1 MPVKPPRSGSTHVNV
16 PGSPSRPGDVD
27 TSLPDPS
34 IRRSV
39 DSGLA
44 LDDLQLRTGP
54 SRDTH
59 ADVVRPE
66 PAVLV
71 QMTAVDL
78 PYPVAAPLLEN
89 YLIGPGITLP
99 DADSRGLRAFNKRY
113 YVDLSEGGTVLV
125 AMDPVDATYRAR
137 LPNERHPS
145 GPELVRDIDSGFWHP
160 REGVDLTLR
169 AQVKKNLPELSD
181 RQADDVVSRFGDKE
195 TLETELKRIQLGLPQ
210 LERELSTWTNALKD
224 SPGADYA
231 SRLSLSAKLIQLY
244 KWQGSKL
251 DPWGRIYRGGRM
263 AGFRMD
269 IDLSEWPMQRAPLF
283 STPINSVVSLT
294 LRGSSSQTPQDF
306 FAGFPSLET
315 LRTSGQMM
323 YGLPDGVG
331 RLTELRVADLSN
343 PLLHLSRAD
352 IEQLKQLSRLRELN
366 LEGHPL
372 GYGFSIRDMTELRV
386 LKLGNTSLVGLP
398 AGLNELAGWSRLQ
411 VLDLQRNPF
420 LGRAPDVTGMSELRV
435 LNLTQTGISQ
445 LPDGLGAENGP
456 KGLEVLKLGE
466 NSLFDA
472 PSLEG
477 MSKLREL
484 DLSSTEI
491 DKFPDGITSEIPATV
506 LNLANNRIRSI
517 PESVELR
524 AGFNLTGNPI
534 TDPASLRRLIFARRQ
549 TGTDIWLGV
558 ESVDTS
564 ADLWLRHVPH
574 AQAPEKLALWDRLNS
589 FSESSL
595 FSRIRNLS
603 RTPEFFVERQLL
615 ERRVWA
621 FLESFEKA
629 GAVERS
635 RFRDVARK
643 ETSPGKMLE
652 RLEEEIK
659 ALDPGRQNQPLHH
672 LPKRPRLD

>member
-1 MPVKPPRSGSTHVNV
+1 MPVKPPRGGNTHVDV
-16 PGSPSRPGDVD
+16 PVGPSRPGDVD

-34 IRRSV
+34 IRRGV

-44 LDDLQLRTGP
+44 LDDLQLRAGP

-59 ADVVRPE
+59 ADVIRPE

-71 QMTAVDL
+71 QMTAVDIRH
-78 PYPVAAPLLEN
+78 PAAAQLLEN
-89 YLIGPGITLP
+89 YLIGARITLP
-99 DADSRGLRAFNKRY
+99 DADSRGLRVFNKRT

-125 AMDPVDATYRAR
+125 AMDPVNATYRAR

-145 GPELVRDIDSGFWHP
+145 GPELVRDIDSGLWHP

-169 AQVKKNLPELSD
+169 AQVKKSLPELSD
-181 RQADDVVSRFGDKE
+181 RQADDFVSRFGDKE

-224 SPGADYA
+224 SPGAEYA

-244 KWQGSKL
+244 KWQGDDL
-251 DPWGRIYRGGRM
+251 DPWGRVYRGGRM
-263 AGFRMD
+263 AGFRLD
-269 IDLSEWPMQRAPLF
+269 INLSEWPMQRAPLF

-294 LRGSSSQTPQDF
+294 LRASSSQTPKDF
-306 FAGFPSLET
+306 FAGFPSLGT
-315 LRTSGQMM
+315 LRTSGQV

-343 PLLHLSRAD
+343 PLLHLSPAD
-352 IEQLKQLSRLRELN
+352 IEQLKQLPRLRELN

-398 AGLNELAGWSRLQ
+398 GGLNELAGWSRLQ

-420 LGRAPDVTGMSELRV
+420 IGRAPDVTGMSELRV

-484 DLSSTEI
+484 DLSSTDI

-564 ADLWLRHVPH
+564 VDLWLRHVPH

-635 RFRDVARK
+635 RLRDVARK

>member
-1 MPVKPPRSGSTHVNV
+1 MPVKPPRGGNTHVDV
-16 PGSPSRPGDVD
+16 PGGPSRPGDVD

-34 IRRSV
+34 IRRGV

-44 LDDLQLRTGP
+44 LDDLQLRAGL

-71 QMTAVDL
+71 QMTAVDI
-78 PYPVAAPLLEN
+78 PHPAAVPLLEN
-89 YLIGPGITLP
+89 YLIGARITLP
-99 DADSRGLRAFNKRY
+99 DADSRGLRAFNKRT

-125 AMDPVDATYRAR
+125 AMDPVNATYRAR

-145 GPELVRDIDSGFWHP
+145 GPELVRDIDSGLWHP

-169 AQVKKNLPELSD
+169 TQVKKSLPELSD
-181 RQADDVVSRFGDKE
+181 RQADDFVSRFGDKE

-210 LERELSTWTNALKD
+210 LERELSTWRNALRD
-224 SPGADYA
+224 SPGADYV

-263 AGFRMD
+263 AGFRLD

-294 LRGSSSQTPQDF
+294 LRGSSSQTQQDF
-306 FAGFPSLET
+306 FAGFPSLEI

-343 PLLHLSRAD
+343 PMLNLSRAD
-352 IEQLKQLSRLRELN
+352 VEQLKQLPRLRELN

-372 GYGFSIRDMTELRV
+372 WHGFSIRDMTELRV
-386 LKLGNTSLVGLP
+386 LKLGNTRLVGLP

-411 VLDLQRNPF
+411 VLDLQQNPF

-466 NSLFDA
+466 NSLFEA

-484 DLSSTEI
+484 DLSSTDI
-491 DKFPDGITSEIPATV
+491 AKFPEGLTSEIPGTV
-506 LNLANNRIRSI
+506 LNLANNRITSI
-517 PESVELR
+517 PESVEIR
-524 AGFNLTGNPI
+524 AGFNLVGNPI
-534 TDPASLRRLIFARRQ
+534 TDPASLRRLIHARIK
-549 TGTDIWLGV
+549 TGTDVWLGD
-558 ESVDTS
+558 ESNDRS
-564 ADLWLRHVPH
+564 ANLWLRNVP
-574 AQAPEKLALWDRLNS
+574 QGRELTKKVELWDS
-589 FSESSL
+589 FGSHIMKDA
-595 FSRIRNLS
+595 IRRLS
-603 RTPEFFVERQLL
+603 RTPEYHVEYPLL
-615 ERRVWA
+615 QRRVWW
-621 FLESFEKA
+621 FLEIYS
-629 GAVERS
+629 ERGP
-635 RFRDVARK
+635 DEQARLNSILLT
-643 ETSPGKMLE
+643 ERSPGKMLD
-652 RLEEEIK
+652 RLEAEIREH
-659 ALDPGRQNQPLHH
+659 DSGRQNPPLHH
-672 LPKRPRLD
+672 LPKRPRLEP